1 MSTVSLINSRDNE
14 MKIANKMN
22 IYNYDTKNKIDKL
35 SRTLYEFAAQGRNA
49 PNMVGEINDQIRDLT
64 VIYEG
69 EMDELYGKLRATRKL
84 LERVKLLRRLKH
96 HSLDPN
102 DQKSLI
108 KSIGEEVGRIESTIT
123 VMEAHW

>member
-1 MSTVSLINSRDNE
+1 